1 MAAGILWQAAYRND
15 TGTAGVRIGVLG
27 WGLREGEGFSPHAT
41 AIGLVTPCGD
51 WRGDGDPRRA
61 GRVHA
66 HGNPVQHVSLNDGG
80 IWVTDNAVG
89 QVSLG
94 RFAKPIG
101 ELAGQV
107 APKSA
112 TSVDVWQNGPLV
124 ATFANSPS
132 GGHMYAV
139 DVDQTIFA
147 DPAGAPVSPVI
158 PDTGGVALGG
168 DPDAATLA
176 VLGTDHSL
184 RRSVT
189 TLVSGG
195 SLNLDALA
203 LTAPVL
209 AKKLPANSAVAVGS
223 DNTTWVAAWRQA
235 VRMGRGRRHARG
247 H

>member
-1 MAAGILWQAAYRND
+1 M
-15 TGTAGVRIGVLG
+15 T
-27 WGLREGEGFSPHAT
+27 E
-41 AIGLVTPCGD
+41 
-51 WRGDGDPRRA
+51 
-61 GRVHA
+61 
-66 HGNPVQHVSLNDGG
+66 
-80 IWVTDNAVG
+80 NAVG

-132 GGHMYAV
+132 GGHLYAV

-147 DPAGAPVSPVI
+147 DPAGTPVSPVI

-223 DNTTWVAAWRQA
+223 DNTTWVAGGGKLFEWAEGAATPVVTSLPSVMQA
-235 VRMGRGRRHARG
+235 TDPMQVADGRKRPGGRRRDQEVAVPARRRPADG
-247 H
+247 AATALGDPGRVRAAAGIGGG